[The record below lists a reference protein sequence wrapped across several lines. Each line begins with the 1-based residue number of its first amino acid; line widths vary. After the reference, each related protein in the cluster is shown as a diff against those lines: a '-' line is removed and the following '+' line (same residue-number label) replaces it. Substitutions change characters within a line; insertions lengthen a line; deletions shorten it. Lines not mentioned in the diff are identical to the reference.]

1 MQDFSRETTNSR
13 APASATIT
21 NGVQETPADA
31 EAMNNPGYNVAF
43 NPAESTIAT
52 SDHHLYAN
60 VDHSVWNA
68 ESSATNYS
76 VDASRGNTG
85 PGPHPSTITD
95 SEMDLYD
102 DHIPVPSP
110 YLVPTMYTTT
120 NTTTNSGAANGQC
133 DAQSSTQDQAL
144 QTHHAPDLDHVP
156 VYEND
161 NIYCNPDP
169 SERGV
174 CETGSSEHHAG
185 NGRAPSPYLMP
196 ADQELGRDPSPYLV
210 PADIMTKP
218 SSQGD
223 IPGDNTPV
231 VHHNNDN

>member
-1 MQDFSRETTNSR
+1 MIAFGSGSRSCRNT
-13 APASATIT
+13 ASATIT
-21 NGVQETPADA
+21 NRVQEMAPADA

-43 NPAESTIAT
+43 NPAESAIAT

-68 ESSATNYS
+68 EGGAANYS

-95 SEMDLYD
+95 SEIDLYD
-102 DHIPVPSP
+102 DHIPASPSP

-144 QTHHAPDLDHVP
+144 QPHHAPDLDNCP
-156 VYEND
+156 R
-161 NIYCNPDP
+161 I
-169 SERGV
+169 
-174 CETGSSEHHAG
+174 
-185 NGRAPSPYLMP
+185 
-196 ADQELGRDPSPYLV
+196 
-210 PADIMTKP
+210 
-218 SSQGD
+218 
-223 IPGDNTPV
+223 
-231 VHHNNDN
+231 